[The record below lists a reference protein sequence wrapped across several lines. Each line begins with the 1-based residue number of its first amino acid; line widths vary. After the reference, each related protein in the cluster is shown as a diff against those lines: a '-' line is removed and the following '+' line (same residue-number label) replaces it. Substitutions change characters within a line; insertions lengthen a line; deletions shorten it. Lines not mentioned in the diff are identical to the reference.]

1 MAVTDIHREML
12 GDAIDEL
19 ESALQ
24 VQNAYLDV
32 GDLDGASALRPRL
45 AQLLTNLRTA
55 QHALESPP
63 VFGLQAERHQG
74 GAIVK
79 P

>member
-1 MAVTDIHREML
+1 ML
-12 GDAIDEL
+12 GNAIEEL
-19 ESALQ
+19 ESALRE
-24 VQNAYLDV
+24 QNAHLDAGELEGV
-32 GDLDGASALRPRL
+32 SALRPRL

-55 QHALESPP
+55 QRALESPP